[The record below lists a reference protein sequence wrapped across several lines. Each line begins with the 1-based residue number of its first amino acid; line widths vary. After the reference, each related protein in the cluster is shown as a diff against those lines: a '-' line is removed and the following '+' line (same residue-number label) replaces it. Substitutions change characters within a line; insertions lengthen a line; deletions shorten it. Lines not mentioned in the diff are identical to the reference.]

1 MGAVGAADAATA
13 SPFSERSF
21 RLFWFSR
28 VCSTIASSAQAV
40 AIGWQLY
47 ALTGS
52 AFDLGLVGLAQF
64 IPMVTLTLAVGH
76 VADRFDRRRVAAICQ
91 AVEALAVGAILYAL
105 WTGSLTRGAILAVAM
120 ALGAARAF
128 ENPTLQALLPTLVAR
143 EIFPKA
149 TAWSASANQTAQ
161 IIGPAAGGLLYLIG
175 PLAPFAFS
183 ALLFLAAALCALSIR
198 PPTIERRVR
207 PATLASLFSG
217 FAYVWS
223 KPVLLG
229 VITLDLFAVL
239 LGSTT
244 ALLPI
249 IARDVLATGSWGL
262 GLLRASPA
270 LGALAMSVILA
281 KRQLDPP
288 AGRKL
293 FAAVAVFGGATV
305 AFGLSNS
312 LWLSMLALAL
322 VGAADVISVV
332 IRLSLV
338 QLSTPDEMR
347 GRVSAVNFLG
357 IGTSNQL
364 GDFRSGVVAALIGAV
379 PAVIVGGL
387 SAIAISLLWQRLFP
401 GLRRI
406 ERLETH
412 V

>member
-1 MGAVGAADAATA
+1 MSLAEATGPSLFA
-13 SPFSERSF
+13 ERPF

-28 VCSTIASSAQAV
+28 VFSTIASSAQAV

-52 AFDLGLVGLAQF
+52 ALDLGLVGLAQF
-64 IPMVTLTLAVGH
+64 VPMLALTLVVGH
-76 VADRFDRRRVAAICQ
+76 VADRYDRRRVAAVCQ
-91 AVEALAVGAILYAL
+91 AAQALAVTAL
-105 WTGSLTRGAILAVAM
+105 LFTIWQGTITREAILAAAM

-128 ENPTLQALLPTLVAR
+128 ENPTLQALLPTLVTR
-143 EIFPKA
+143 EMFPKA
-149 TAWSASANQTAQ
+149 TAWSASASQTAQ
-161 IIGPAAGGLLYLIG
+161 IVGPAAGGLLYMLG
-175 PLAPFAFS
+175 APAPFAVAAF
-183 ALLFLAAALCALSIR
+183 LFLAAALCAIAIQ
-198 PPTIERRVR
+198 PPTVERRV
-207 PATLASLFSG
+207 PPTTLAALFSG
-217 FAYVWS
+217 FAFVWG

-249 IARDVLATGSWGL
+249 IAKDVLQTGSWGL

-270 LGALAMSVILA
+270 LGALAMSIALA
-281 KRQLDPP
+281 RRPLEAP

-293 FAAVAVFGGATV
+293 FVAIAVFGVATI
-305 AFGLSNS
+305 AFGLSRT
-312 LWLSMLALAL
+312 LWLSMAALAV

-338 QLSTPDEMR
+338 QLATPDDMR

-364 GDFRSGVVAALIGAV
+364 GDFRAGLVATFVGAV
-379 PAVIVGGL
+379 PAVVAGGVCTIIVGV
-387 SAIAISLLWQRLFP
+387 LWQRLFP
-401 GLRRI
+401 ALKRI
-406 ERLETH
+406 DRLESTR
-412 V
+412 

>member
-1 MGAVGAADAATA
+1 MSGTAATVGA
-13 SPFSERSF
+13 SPFGEPSF

-28 VCSTIASSAQAV
+28 VLSTIASSAQAV

-52 AFDLGLVGLAQF
+52 ALDLGLVGLAQF
-64 IPMVTLTLAVGH
+64 VPMVALTLVVGH
-76 VADRFDRRRVAAICQ
+76 VADRFDRRRVAAVCQ
-91 AVEALAVGAILYAL
+91 LAEAATVTAVLFAL
-105 WTGSLTRGAILAVAM
+105 WQGALSRDMILLAAM

-143 EIFPKA
+143 DIFPKA

-161 IIGPAAGGLLYLIG
+161 IVGPAAGGLLYMVA
-175 PLAPFAFS
+175 PTAPFAAS
-183 ALLFLAAALCALSIR
+183 ALMFLAAASCAILIR
-198 PPTIERRVR
+198 PPVIERRIT
-207 PATLASLFSG
+207 PTTLASLFSG
-217 FAYVWS
+217 FAFVWG

-249 IARDVLATGSWGL
+249 IAKDVLATDSSGL

-270 LGALAMSVILA
+270 LGALAMSVLLA
-281 KRQLDPP
+281 QRPLEAP

-293 FAAVAVFGGATV
+293 FLAIAVFGAATV
-305 AFGLSNS
+305 VFGLSRS
-312 LWLSMLALAL
+312 LWLSMVALAI
-322 VGAADVISVV
+322 VGAADVVSVV

-338 QLSTPDEMR
+338 QLATPDDMR

-364 GDFRSGVVAALIGAV
+364 GDFRAGVVAAFIGAV
-379 PAVIVGGL
+379 PAVVAGGL
-387 SAIAISLLWQRLFP
+387 CAIGIGLLWRRLFP
-401 GLRRI
+401 TLPRI
-406 ERLETH
+406 QRLDTSG
-412 V
+412 